1 MSIAMKR
8 FEVVKDKEHAHVAE
22 PRQLP
27 HEVAG
32 FVEFQL
38 LKGTEAKS
46 HTLGAVC
53 EHRYR

>member
-1 MSIAMKR
+1 MKR